1 MSNSLVCLCWNIHLD
16 SALPHSYPAAG
27 FHLLLFS
34 PHSLKTSSASPTIPY
49 LNCHQAGTD
58 GYFGLF
64 SLSPVQFQQAEL
76 PGVFPRWMGNPS
88 PPAAPQTWECPGGGT
103 KTHCKCFYIS
113 IYLSIKSFIG
123 RVAGRTGLGGYLG
136 TGGTEGG
143 YREGKSLPE
152 ERRPQGEL
160 RAPSRA

>member
-1 MSNSLVCLCWNIHLD
+1 MMSNSLVCLCWNIHLD

-88 PPAAPQTWECPGGGT
+88 PPAAPPDMGMPWGWHQNSLQMFLYF
-103 KTHCKCFYIS
+103 H
-113 IYLSIKSFIG
+113 LFIHKI
-123 RVAGRTGLGGYLG
+123 LH
-136 TGGTEGG
+136 
-143 YREGKSLPE
+143 REGCRKDRAGGIPGDRGDRGRIQ
-152 ERRPQGEL
+152 RRKI
-160 RAPSRA
+160 PS